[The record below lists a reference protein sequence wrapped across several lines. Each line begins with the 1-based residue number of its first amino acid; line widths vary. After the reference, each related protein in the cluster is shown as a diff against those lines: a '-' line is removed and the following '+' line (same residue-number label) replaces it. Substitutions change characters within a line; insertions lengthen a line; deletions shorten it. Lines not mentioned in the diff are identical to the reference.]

1 MEQDCVIQAL
11 SHFTRLLGIGLTP
24 TSEHL
29 SHFKADT
36 KQENGPVIAV
46 RQIPHFIRFLRGQ
59 GFPIDPSEFENNL
72 APMPNPPAPQAHA
85 VAIGYVS
92 GLADIYDGSYV
103 LGINEYKLKDI
114 LSLNRVAL
122 KPLSLKAA
130 KKQKT

>member
-59 GFPIDPSEFENNL
+59 GFPIDPSEFENNF
-72 APMPNPPAPQAHA
+72 APMPNPPAPQA
-85 VAIGYVS
+85 
-92 GLADIYDGSYV
+92 
-103 LGINEYKLKDI
+103 
-114 LSLNRVAL
+114 R
-122 KPLSLKAA
+122 
-130 KKQKT
+130 

>member
-59 GFPIDPSEFENNL
+59 GFPIDPSD
-72 APMPNPPAPQAHA
+72 
-85 VAIGYVS
+85 